1 MSSLLFRLAAV
12 VFSLTVLVQS
22 NVAIAE
28 QEECLESGRLIL
40 VAADRSAL
48 KGLDGV
54 VRIDDR
60 SFYVDRNLVE
70 VVRTGANTAEIRKK
84 KKKSKNPEDSVIIGS
99 ATCDSCGEG
108 GCMMVSNG
116 KEKRCKGD
124 CCRMI
129 VVIRDGPKM
138 SDSPEML

>member
-1 MSSLLFRLAAV
+1 MSSLLFRLAAI

-54 VRIDDR
+54 VRIDDK

-70 VVRTGANTAEIRKK
+70 VVRTGENTAEIRKK
-84 KKKSKNPEDSVIIGS
+84 KKKSKNPEDFVTVGT
-99 ATCDSCGEG
+99 AKCDSCDQA
-108 GCMMVSNG
+108 GCAMYSNG
-116 KEKRCKGD
+116 KKKWCDGS
-124 CCRMI
+124 CCQMK
-129 VVIRDGPKM
+129 VIIR
-138 SDSPEML
+138 DSPELL

>member
-70 VVRTGANTAEIRKK
+70 VVRTGENTAEIRKK
-84 KKKSKNPEDSVIIGS
+84 KKKSKNPEDFVTVGT
-99 ATCDSCGEG
+99 ALCESCSPEG
-108 GCMMVSNG
+108 GCVMYSNG
-116 KEKRCKGD
+116 KKKWCNGE
-124 CCRMI
+124 CCQMK
-129 VVIRDGPKM
+129 VVIRD
-138 SDSPEML
+138 SPELL